1 MLNKLKESVSKFA
14 RLGIADKD
22 AVESLVKDLQRS
34 LIQSDVN
41 VKLVF
46 RLSKNIKEKAL
57 KEDLPPGL
65 TRREHVV
72 DIVYKELV
80 SFLGEKKTD
89 PNLEKQKILLLGLF
103 GSGKTT
109 TTAKIAKFYQK
120 HGLSV
125 GAISC
130 DTWRPAAYE
139 QLKTLGKEVK
149 IEVYGDPKEK
159 DPVKIVKT
167 GLKTLKDK
175 DIIIVDSAGRSAIDG
190 VLADELKKIDKI
202 LKADEKLLVMSGD
215 IGQAAEKQAEEFNSL
230 VGLTGVIVTKM
241 DSSAKGGG
249 ALSACHAA
257 DVNVKFIGV
266 GEKPTDLELYD
277 PVRFVSR
284 ILGMGDLETLLEKA
298 KEAVNPDKALDIMKG
313 NFDLNSFCEQIE
325 STKKMGSFSKIME
338 MIPGMGNVKLPK
350 EMLDVQ
356 EEKMVKWRFMLDSM
370 TQKEKSDPDIF
381 NKSRYDRVAKGSGTS
396 PEEARE
402 LLKYYNQTKKMMKKF
417 KTGKM
422 FKRGPMAKMFKNMSS
437 QMGM

>member
-1 MLNKLKESVSKFA
+1 MFDKLKDSISRFA
-14 RLGIADKD
+14 KLGVADKG
-22 AVESLVKDLQRS
+22 AVEALIKDIQRT

-46 RLSKNIKEKAL
+46 ELSKNIKEKAL
-57 KEDLPPGL
+57 KDDLPAGL

-80 SFLGEKKTD
+80 KFLGEQKAEIK
-89 PNLEKQKILLLGLF
+89 LEKQKILLLGLF

-109 TTAKIAKFYQK
+109 TTAKIAKYYQK

-139 QLKTLGKEVK
+139 QLKTLGKQVK
-149 IEVYGDPKEK
+149 IEVYGDAKEK
-159 DPVKIVKT
+159 DPVKIVKE
-167 GLKTLKDK
+167 GLRKLKEK

-190 VLADELKKIDKI
+190 ELAKELKDIDKI

-215 IGQAAEKQAEEFNSL
+215 IGQAAEQQAATFNDL

-257 DVNVKFIGV
+257 DVNVKFLGM
-266 GEKPTDLELYD
+266 GEKPQDLEIYD

-284 ILGMGDLETLLEKA
+284 LLGMGDLETLLEKA
-298 KEAVNPDKALDIMKG
+298 KEAIDPQKAMDLMKG
-313 NFDLNSFCEQIE
+313 DFDLNAFYEQIE
-325 STKKMGSFSKIME
+325 STKKMGSFSKILE
-338 MIPGMGNVKLPK
+338 MMPGMGNVKIPK
-350 EMLDVQ
+350 DMLDVQ
-356 EEKMVKWRFMLDSM
+356 EEKMVKWKFILDSM
-370 TQKEKSDPDIF
+370 TKQEKSKPDVL
-381 NKSRYDRVAKGSGTS
+381 NRQRYERISKGSGTK
-396 PEEARE
+396 PEEV
-402 LLKYYNQTKKMMKKF
+402 KDFIKHYDQTKKMMKKF
-417 KTGKM
+417 KGGKM
-422 FKRGPMAKMFKNMSS
+422 FKRGPMAKMFKGMTGNM
-437 QMGM
+437 